1 MIFSESEGPISVVRI
16 DRPDRRNAFTRDA
29 LGDLLDAL
37 EKAVEAESRVVVI
50 SGAGGHFCA
59 GADLSELDDRSF
71 EDPVRDLLVAITEVP
86 MPVIASISGA
96 CLGLGIQLAVAC
108 DLRVCTPDAR
118 IGLPAARRGFMVD
131 HWTVQRLALLAGHG
145 PARAML
151 LGAEVIS
158 GTEAHR
164 LGFAQRLGDTKDAL
178 GWAAEIAALAPL
190 SVQGFKI
197 GLNTLASAPDVS
209 AYSKAFDRAWSS
221 RDMTEGIRAFFAREE
236 PDFRGE

>member
-1 MIFSESEGPISVVRI
+1 MIFSETEGPISVVRI
-16 DRPDRRNAFTRDA
+16 DRPHRRNAFTRVA

-37 EKAVEAESRVVVI
+37 AKAVEAESRVVVI
-50 SGAGGHFCA
+50 TGAGGHFCA
-59 GADLSELDDRSF
+59 GADLSELEDRSF
-71 EDPVRDLLVAITEVP
+71 EDPVHDLLTAITEVP
-86 MPVIASISGA
+86 MPVIAAISGA
-96 CLGLGIQLAVAC
+96 CLGLGIQLALAC

-158 GTEAHR
+158 GVEAHR
-164 LGFAQRLGDTKDAL
+164 LGFAQRLGDTEHAL
-178 GWAAEIAALAPL
+178 EWAAEIAALAPL

-197 GLNTLASAPDVS
+197 GLNTLESAPDVS
-209 AYSKAFDRAWSS
+209 AYWKAFDRAWSS